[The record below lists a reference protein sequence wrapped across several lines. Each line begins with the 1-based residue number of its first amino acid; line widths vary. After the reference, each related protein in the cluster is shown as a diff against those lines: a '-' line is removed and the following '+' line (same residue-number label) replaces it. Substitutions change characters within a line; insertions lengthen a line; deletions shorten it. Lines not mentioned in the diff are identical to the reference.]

1 MSYYAVLDNKKK
13 SGGDVATNH
22 GWVTFRR
29 WIESLDA
36 EMPQLRHLTAY
47 GWSQQLSAL
56 AEDLAAALAERPKAD
71 NAEVAR
77 GLLAMLQDRD
87 DAEVIVI
94 TDGVQESDH
103 EQDV

>member
-22 GWVTFRR
+22 GWPTFRR
-29 WIESLDA
+29 WIESLDN

-47 GWSQQLSAL
+47 GWSQELPAL
-56 AEDLAAALAERPKAD
+56 ADDLAAARAERPDAD